1 MITRLYLENFRAFE
15 TLDIH
20 FSKINCFLGP
30 NNSGKSAIISAINAL
45 SQTLNS
51 TDRDVP
57 LLLNGQ
63 FEDLGTY
70 RDTVYKND
78 VNRDMK
84 IGLEFIGDAPDSGHL
99 PPSVRIEV
107 SYHYRK
113 QRREIIISGLEIYF
127 PLGKLLLKT
136 RVSQRSNKQIV
147 EATSPEFPYIK
158 LGGVSS
164 GTIVTNHFIPH
175 VSPFISRPWY
185 LRSTSRKDILKRR
198 ESYEE
203 LDFRTY
209 EASRIITNHL
219 SKLEFIGPFR
229 RRPERIYS
237 FSGEAPSS
245 VGASGDKCIDI
256 LASDQSR
263 RKGEKKNIAQKVSS
277 WLRQSEIARSI
288 EVVPFTDRH
297 FEIYVS
303 HIHTGEE
310 VNIADAGFG
319 ISQILPIL
327 VAGYFIPRNGTFIME
342 EPEIHL
348 HPKAQSEIGT
358 FVRNISK
365 NDVQVFIETHSEHL
379 LLRLQRHI
387 AARQLKPQD
396 VNVFYVYSEK
406 NKKAKIEKLIPIGL
420 DGYFT
425 QDWPQGFFP
434 ERLIEAEH
442 IAKQSY
448 RRALKSK

>member
-15 TLDIH
+15 KLDIP
-20 FSKINCFLGP
+20 FSKINCFFGP
-30 NNSGKSAIISAINAL
+30 NNSGKSAIISAINVL
-45 SQTLNS
+45 SQTLAS

-57 LLLNGQ
+57 LLLNGK
-63 FEDLGTY
+63 FEELGTY
-70 RDTVYKND
+70 GDTVYQND
-78 VNRDMK
+78 VNRDIK
-84 IGLEFIGDAPDSGHL
+84 IGLELTDEDFDFVQE
-99 PPSVRIEV
+99 PSSVGIEI

-113 QRREIIISGLEIYF
+113 QRREIVLAGLQIYW
-127 PLGKLLLKT
+127 PINKLLLKT
-136 RVSQRSNKQIV
+136 RVSKRGNKQIV
-147 EATSPEFPYIK
+147 EATSPELPHIK
-158 LGGVSS
+158 LGRASS
-164 GTIVTNHFIPH
+164 GTIATNHFIPH
-175 VSPFISRPWY
+175 VDPSLTRPWFF
-185 LRSTSRKDILKRR
+185 RKTSRKDILRRR

-209 EASRIITNHL
+209 AASEIITSHL
-219 SKLEFIGPFR
+219 SRLEFIGPFR
-229 RRPERIYS
+229 RRPERTYS

-263 RKGEKKNIAQKVSS
+263 RKGQKKNIAQNVSG
-277 WLRQSEIARSI
+277 WLRQSEIANAI
-288 EVVPFTDRH
+288 EVVPLTDRH
-297 FEIYVS
+297 FEIYVT
-303 HIHTGEE
+303 HIHTGEA

-327 VAGYFIPRNGTFIME
+327 VAGYFIPSNRVFIIE

-358 FVRNISK
+358 FIHNISK
-365 NDVQVFIETHSEHL
+365 RSVQLFIETHSEHL

-387 AARQLKPQD
+387 ASNQLKPQD

-406 NKKAKIEKLIPIGL
+406 KKRAKIEKLIPIGL

-425 QDWPQGFFP
+425 QQWPQGFFP
-434 ERLIEAEH
+434 ERLIEAEQ

-448 RRALKSK
+448 KRLHQSK